1 MGLWSFY
8 FFGKLFLFVGG
19 YIDFHILL
27 NFAFAIFLIIPLKRP
42 LLRIARQVV
51 AIPAGLALLYHD
63 SWLPPL
69 QRVMSQAGNL
79 QQFDSAYLIELMGR
93 FVNPRVVTLLL
104 VLLILNMLLSRK
116 LRMSTFAIAA
126 ILLVPPITT
135 FVIALKQPSIV
146 TQTADAASPLAGTMM
161 LGANEKPASG
171 DELNSILAN
180 FYRTEAAR
188 KVSFKPP
195 AADSK
200 APFDI
205 VMLHI
210 CSLAWDDMAY
220 VNLNNHPVMNRFDL
234 VFDNFSSG
242 SSYSGP
248 AAIRVL
254 RSPCGHEKHE
264 DLYSKKDPG
273 CYLFNQFQQAGFT
286 PEFLMGHD
294 GHFGNFLDD
303 IHKGGGLDVPL
314 LPINQVAVAMNAFD
328 GSPVYDDYAE
338 LSHWWQQRL
347 TKPDARVALYY
358 NTMSLHDGNKLLSKP
373 SLNAVDSYRARLEKL
388 FNDVDKFMQELSSSG
403 RRVVVVFIPEHGAAL
418 RGDKLQISGLREI
431 PSPAISSIPVGVK
444 LIGMPQTTSSPLIIN
459 QPSSYLAVAQLL
471 ASLAANNP
479 FEATNFNLQDYTRDL
494 PQTNFVS
501 ENEGTV
507 VMRQAGRY
515 MMRNPDMSWTE
526 YPRQVQ

>member
-19 YIDFHILL
+19 YIDFHVLL
-27 NFAFAIFLIIPLKRP
+27 NLAFAIFLILPLKRP
-42 LLRIARQVV
+42 ALRIFRQIIAV
-51 AIPAGLALLYHD
+51 PAGLALLYHD

-69 QRVMSQAGNL
+69 QRVMSQANNL
-79 QQFDSAYLIELMGR
+79 QQFDTAYIIELLGR
-93 FVNPRVVTLLL
+93 FVNPRVVTLLF
-104 VLLILNMLLSRK
+104 VLLIITVLLSRK
-116 LRMSTFAIAA
+116 LRMSTFAIVAILVVPPTISFLAA
-126 ILLVPPITT
+126 I
-135 FVIALKQPSIV
+135 KQPAVVEQS
-146 TQTADAASPLAGTMM
+146 ASAAAANPA
-161 LGANEKPASG
+161 ANEKPASS
-171 DELNSILAN
+171 DELNTILSG
-180 FYRTEAAR
+180 FYQTESAR
-188 KVSFKPP
+188 RVSFKPP

-220 VNLNNHPVMNRFDL
+220 VNLKNHPLMNRFDL

-242 SSYSGP
+242 ASYSGP

-254 RSPCGHEKHE
+254 RSPCGQEKHE
-264 DLYSKKDPG
+264 ELYKKEDTA

-303 IHKGGGLDVPL
+303 VHKGGGLDVPL
-314 LPINQVAVAMNAFD
+314 QPIDQVPVAMHAFD
-328 GSPVYDDYAE
+328 GSPIYDDYAE
-338 LSHWWQQRL
+338 LSHWWQERL
-347 TKPDARVALYY
+347 KQPDTRVALYY
-358 NTMSLHDGNKLLSKP
+358 NTMSLHDGNKLLNKP
-373 SLNAVDSYRARLEKL
+373 SLNAVDGYRVRLDKL
-388 FNDVDKFMQELSSSG
+388 LNDVDRFMQDLSSSG

-444 LIGMPQTTSSPLIIN
+444 LIGMPQTNSSPLIVS

-471 ASLAANNP
+471 ASFAANNP
-479 FEATNFNLQDYTRDL
+479 FESAAFSLQDYTHDL

-515 MMRNPDMSWTE
+515 MLRNPDMTWTE
-526 YPRQVQ
+526 YPKQAQ